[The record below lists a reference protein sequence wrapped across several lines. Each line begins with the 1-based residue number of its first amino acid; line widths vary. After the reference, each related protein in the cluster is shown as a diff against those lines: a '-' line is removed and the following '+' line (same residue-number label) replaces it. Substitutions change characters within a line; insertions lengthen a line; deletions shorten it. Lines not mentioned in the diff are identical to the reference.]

1 MSILPGIGFLGA
13 AYPWV
18 LAGHVI
24 FVIFLMASL
33 FMIPRYFIY
42 HHQSEL
48 GSPEDRAWIER
59 ETRMK
64 RIILNPS
71 IIIVWIFGLLLA
83 FNIGAW
89 TDGWFHAKFLLVI
102 LLTGYHGWVVGYAK
116 KLANGERAWP
126 EKRLRMMNEV
136 PALLVTLIVVLVIV
150 KPF

>member
-42 HHQSEL
+42 HHQTEP
-48 GSPEDRAWIER
+48 GSSQDQAWIER

-71 IIIVWIFGLLLA
+71 IILVWIFGLLLA

-89 TDGWFHAKFLLVI
+89 ADGWFHAKFLLVI

-116 KLANGERAWP
+116 KLAAGERAWP

-136 PALLVTLIVVLVIV
+136 PALLVTLIVILVIV

>member
-42 HHQSEL
+42 HHQTEP